1 MTADAQT
8 KNKDF
13 VMSRVFDAPRDLVWR
28 AYTQPERMKEW
39 WGPKGFKL
47 ISAKMDLRDGGT

>member
-13 VMSRVFDAPRDLVWR
+13 VMSRVFDAPRDLVWQCLHANR
-28 AYTQPERMKEW
+28 
-39 WGPKGFKL
+39 
-47 ISAKMDLRDGGT
+47 SA